1 VTRIKRVATTV
12 LQQGATAAKQGV
24 EVVERLV
31 ENVKDRVT
39 T

>member
-1 VTRIKRVATTV
+1 V
-12 LQQGATAAKQGV
+12 LQQGAAAAKQGV
-24 EVVERLV
+24 HAVEQLV

>member
-12 LQQGATAAKQGV
+12 LQQGAAAAKQGV
-24 EVVERLV
+24 QVVEHLV